1 MVAWRD
7 HNPELL
13 VAAITTRELATVE
26 SAAKDAEHYNGA
38 CRGRN
43 IGGFRERRDCC
54 LRTRLL

>member
-13 VAAITTRELATVE
+13 IAAVTTREMATVE
-26 SAAKDAEHYNGA
+26 SAAKDAEHYNCA
-38 CRGRN
+38 CRGRI
-43 IGGFRERRDCC
+43 IGVFRERRDCC